1 MKRLTI
7 VVVMAALAYSGFWFG
22 NALTQKSAIN
32 GWFEDRR
39 LAGWTAEFTD
49 LEVKGFPNRLDTT
62 ISSPR
67 IGAPNSGPLWESPFF
82 QIFRLTYNP
91 SHLIM
96 VAANEQTLSTRDTE
110 IGVTTTD
117 LRASL
122 EMADLTTWT
131 PERLILV
138 AEGLEMSA
146 TSGWALN
153 ADVAQLSTEIAE
165 GNNYRV
171 GLAARNLTGSLAGIA
186 NASTNQTPIDRLLL
200 DANLSFSGPINHHSL
215 EQRRPQL
222 EILALN
228 LAEAEWNGFKLAA
241 AGMLEVSPSGT
252 LNGQIILK
260 LRNWRDIV
268 EKERSQNRLS
278 QNALNQIELTLSL
291 ISGLSGNPE
300 TLDLPF
306 DFKNGQ
312 IWLGPLN
319 LGKAPNLLIP

>member
-7 VVVMAALAYSGFWFG
+7 VVVVAALVYSGFWFW
-22 NALTQKSAIN
+22 NAQTQKSAIN

-67 IGAPNSGPLWESPFF
+67 IGAPSSGPQWEAPFF

-91 SHLIM
+91 SHLIV
-96 VAANEQTLSTRDTE
+96 VAANEQTLSTPDTE
-110 IGVTTTD
+110 IGVITTD

-122 EMADLTTWT
+122 EMADLATWT

-138 AEGLEMSA
+138 SEGLEISA

-153 ADVAQLSTEIAE
+153 ADVAQISTEIAE
-165 GNNYRV
+165 GNTYRV
-171 GLAARNLTGSLAGIA
+171 GLDARNLTGSLAGNA
-186 NASTNQTPIDRLLL
+186 NAPTNQTPLDRLLL
-200 DANLSFSGPINHHSL
+200 DANLSFSAPINRHTL

-222 EILALN
+222 ENLALN

-268 EKERSQNRLS
+268 EKERGQNRLS
-278 QNALNQIELTLSL
+278 QNALNQIELTLGL

-319 LGKAPNLLIP
+319 LGKAPNLQIP